1 MSADPKSLP
10 VLITMLLLLTSLL
23 LLQLVGVESREACI
37 HNPAE
42 FTGQLELLLL
52 DPSTEL
58 QPICSGKRLGTRTQ
72 VLADDGSDPDTLRLI

>member
-10 VLITMLLLLTSLL
+10 VIITMILLLTSLL
-23 LLQLVGVESREACI
+23 LLQLLGVESQEACI

-58 QPICSGKRLGTRTQ
+58 QPICSGTRLGTRTQ
-72 VLADDGSDPDTLRLI
+72 VLNDNDYVTDTLR

>member
-10 VLITMLLLLTSLL
+10 VLITMILLLTSLL
-23 LLQLVGVESREACI
+23 LLQLLGAEAEACI

-52 DPSTEL
+52 DPSTEV

-72 VLADDGSDPDTLRLI
+72 VLNDNDYVTDTLRW

>member
-1 MSADPKSLP
+1 
-10 VLITMLLLLTSLL
+10 MLLLL
-23 LLQLVGVESREACI
+23 LLQLVGAGAGQEACI

-58 QPICSGKRLGTRTQ
+58 QPICSGKRFGTRTQ

>member
-10 VLITMLLLLTSLL
+10 VLITMILLLTSLL
-23 LLQLVGVESREACI
+23 LLQLLGVESQEACI

-52 DPSTEL
+52 DPSTEV

-72 VLADDGSDPDTLRLI
+72 VLNDNDYVTDTLRW

>member
-1 MSADPKSLP
+1 MKGEEAVGEDLAQRRRWRARK
-10 VLITMLLLLTSLL
+10 
-23 LLQLVGVESREACI
+23 GVESREACI